1 MKDEPR
7 GVLVLGGDG
16 RYAHAVRALR
26 RQGLTVETWGVPE
39 MPDSVPDPR
48 EAMGRADLLL
58 LPLRAFSGE
67 RIPLGDRSLE
77 GALLPEW
84 MKQGACVAAGG
95 FPPELEN
102 WYREQGLRCV
112 SLLELEPFRMSSAA
126 ATADGAICLAMAHMG
141 RTLDGA
147 GVLVVGWG
155 RIGRQLAW
163 RLKALGAH
171 VTIASRQE
179 QWEPEHLGY
188 QTDVTGRYGR
198 GLDGYDLIVNT
209 APFPVMTPE
218 QGAEIQKDCLCLD
231 LASAPGGFPPEL
243 PGVVTAPGLPAK
255 LFPRTAGEDLARA
268 LIWAAWGE
276 GRELE

>member
-1 MKDEPR
+1 MKK
-7 GVLVLGGDG
+7 G
-16 RYAHAVRALR
+16 
-26 RQGLTVETWGVPE
+26 
-39 MPDSVPDPR
+39 S
-48 EAMGRADLLL
+48 
-58 LPLRAFSGE
+58 
-67 RIPLGDRSLE
+67 
-77 GALLPEW
+77 
-84 MKQGACVAAGG
+84 CVAAGG
-95 FPPELEN
+95 FPPELER

-126 ATADGAICLAMAHMG
+126 ATADGAICLAMEHMG

-188 QTDVTGRYGR
+188 QTDVTSRYGR
-198 GLDGYDLIVNT
+198 GLDVYDLIVNT
-209 APFPVMTPE
+209 APSPVMTME
-218 QGAEIQKDCLCLD
+218 QAASVRRDCLLLD
-231 LASAPGGFPPEL
+231 LASAPGGFPQDL
-243 PGVVTAPGLPAK
+243 PGTVKAPGLPGK

-268 LIWAAWGE
+268 LVWAAWGE